1 MDADSLLD
9 WLFTLNLPVWLS
21 GLALLVA
28 LIALALSNGIK
39 QRAKQEAESLRQ
51 RVGILGREMDDFRI
65 RQFNEPNQPGST
77 AKSSKAET
85 ASYLLEKEAYQ
96 QLWPQVWLLHDRLGV
111 FLRAIESGE
120 AVGEHRRDA
129 RNAALEARS
138 LLNRYR
144 PFCFEAVDKLVTQ
157 LIDTEIKAHLSACQ
171 YLDLMK
177 EAPPSDHDRRIHHD
191 KCHALYETDAK
202 DMLDQLV
209 VVIRERMLTSR

>member
-9 WLFTLNLPVWLS
+9 WLFALNLPVWLS
-21 GLALLVA
+21 GLALVVA
-28 LIALALSNGIK
+28 LIALALAAGTK

-65 RQFNEPNQPGST
+65 RQFNEPNQPGT
-77 AKSSKAET
+77 TDKSSNAET
-85 ASYLLEKEAYQ
+85 AGYLSEKEAYQ

-138 LLNRYR
+138 LLNRHR
-144 PFCFEAVDKLVTQ
+144 PFCCEPVDRLVTR
-157 LIDTEIKAHLSACQ
+157 LIDTEIKAHLAACQ
-171 YLDLMK
+171 YLDLLK
-177 EAPPSDHDRRIHHD
+177 EATPTDHDRRVHQD

-202 DMLDQLV
+202 DLLDQLV
-209 VVIRERMLTSR
+209 EAIRERVLATR